1 MADRGAILNRGVFP
15 ECLWLIWHFSL
26 NPSRCLLCSPQLY
39 LSIHL
44 SLAFHCSNSRL
55 PLFKH
60 LSTHPTPPSSSS
72 SFFLL
77 LLARH
82 FVSPFPRFL
91 FKHSSGEFQSTYAVK
106 RKSVRA
112 STGWKNQCQSITP
125 CTSLLCGCTASCCC
139 CCLFPV
145 DWILNVIRS
154 DSEARAMGLW
164 IA

>member
-26 NPSRCLLCSPQLY
+26 NPSRCLLCSLQLY

-91 FKHSSGEFQSTYAVK
+91 FKHSSGEFQSTYASGRAQGEK
-106 RKSVRA
+106 ISVSPSPLAPVFCVVAPPRA
-112 STGWKNQCQSITP
+112 AAAVCFQLIEFW
-125 CTSLLCGCTASCCC
+125 
-139 CCLFPV
+139 
-145 DWILNVIRS
+145 
-154 DSEARAMGLW
+154 M
-164 IA
+164 